1 MNQCITKNLE
11 DTTMLPTVKNYSS
24 FPTFLDDLF
33 SREFLS
39 DYLDKPLAKR
49 LAPSVNIVENADS
62 FRIDVAAP
70 GLSKEDIKIDLNNRV
85 LTISSEK
92 SEQKSEEKNGKVHLM
107 EFSYGSFSRSFSLPT
122 SVNVEKISAS
132 HKDGVLTILLPKR
145 DESKEVPAR
154 QISIS

>member
-1 MNQCITKNLE
+1 
-11 DTTMLPTVKNYSS
+11 MLPTVKNYSN

-39 DYLDKPLAKR
+39 DFIEKPIAKR
-49 LAPSVNIVENADS
+49 FAPSVNIVENAES
-62 FRIDVAAP
+62 FSIDVAAP
-70 GLSKEDIKIDLNNRV
+70 GLSKEDFKIDLNNRV

-92 SEQKSEEKNGKVHLM
+92 SEQKSEEKQGKIHLM

-122 SVNVEKISAS
+122 SVNADKVGAS
-132 HKDGVLTILLPKR
+132 YKDGVLTVLLPKR
-145 DESKEVPAR
+145 EEAKEMPAR

>member
-1 MNQCITKNLE
+1 
-11 DTTMLPTVKNYSS
+11 MLPTVKNYSN

-39 DYLDKPLAKR
+39 DFIEKPVAKR
-49 LAPSVNIVENADS
+49 FAPSVNIVENAES
-62 FRIDVAAP
+62 FSIDVAAP
-70 GLSKEDIKIDLNNRV
+70 GLSKEDFKIDLNNRV

-92 SEQKSEEKNGKVHLM
+92 SEQKSEEKQGKIHLM

-122 SVNVEKISAS
+122 SVNADKVGAS
-132 HKDGVLTILLPKR
+132 YKDGVLTVLLPKR
-145 DESKEVPAR
+145 EEAKEMPAR